1 MTGRYTGTNT
11 PEQVEFDDVVEAQQM
26 DDYCVEMTQRVQRIT
41 AKAFFRNDHAALYR
55 RTPYGNHLVI
65 PKSLRDRVLT
75 IEHHA
80 TAEAHSGMNQIY
92 SLCKSHITGHQW

>member
-1 MTGRYTGTNT
+1 MTGRYTGTYT

-26 DDYCVEMTQRVQRIT
+26 DDYCVEMTQRVERET
-41 AKAFFRNDHAALYR
+41 AKAFFRNEHAALYH

-65 PKSLRDRVLT
+65 SKSLRDRVLT

-80 TAEAHSGMNQIY
+80 TAEAHPGMNQIY